1 MYASTDGSVEGA
13 EVLGLLLL
21 FHKVSTMLFLRFM
34 RVHVG
39 FARVSQHILI
49 FLLCAVAVNCSV
61 CDAEQHPNVLVF
73 LMDDMGYG
81 DIRALNPAGA
91 GFETPHLDNLLQ
103 LGVTFTNAHSS
114 ASVCAP
120 TRYALLT
127 GNHVYRGRNPG
138 GTWGHFSGS
147 QILSGQKT
155 LADVLQHAGYT
166 TAFFGK
172 SHLGSTFLQSDGTIA
187 NGFQDADLSQR
198 FRDGPI
204 DHGFEYSLTLPAGIQ
219 SEPYAFFKNDRLV
232 RWENTQK
239 SWQHFSDDNVA
250 RTFFRKTTRGRKK
263 PAYEMDNWSTE
274 SVGPLLMRDALAF
287 IDQHVAI
294 RGNDKPFFLYYCS
307 QAGHSPYAPPVS
319 FNVKDPLNTDDLAAN
334 GAIPIAGTTVNK
346 RTDMIREGD
355 VAIGLFI
362 EKLTSLGLFH
372 NTLIVFTSDN
382 GAAVGP
388 ASAWSES
395 LYHDA
400 KDNSAY
406 GGDRIEVNVEEPERV
421 HRNAQG
427 VAQGGS
433 PLRGEKGC
441 VYEGGHRVPLLMCW
455 NQKIPGNR
463 KIQNQIIGLHDLFRT
478 LCGLA
483 GVAAPTHQA
492 NDSYDFS
499 KVLIARGVEAPLV
512 RDSLY
517 IQSNRPWEQNT
528 KKIFNTWAAYGVTAE
543 SNSADIWKGVL
554 EYNTKKLDGRSHAK
568 CVELYHLSSDQ
579 SESQDLSRE
588 SGWRATLESQFQD
601 MASGERTVKDE

>member
-1 MYASTDGSVEGA
+1 MGVFCTNASLYAGE
-13 EVLGLLLL
+13 L
-21 FHKVSTMLFLRFM
+21 K
-34 RVHVG
+34 
-39 FARVSQHILI
+39 
-49 FLLCAVAVNCSV
+49 
-61 CDAEQHPNVLVF
+61 PNILVF

-81 DIRALNPAGA
+81 DVHALNPNGA
-91 GFETPHLDNLLQ
+91 GFETPHLEFLLET
-103 LGVTFTNAHSS
+103 GVVFANAHSS

-138 GTWGHFSGS
+138 GTWDHFSGS
-147 QILSGQKT
+147 QILPDQQT
-155 LADVLQHAGYT
+155 IADVLKGAGYS

-172 SHLGSTFLQSDGTIA
+172 SHLGSRFLQSDGKIA
-187 NGFQDADLSQR
+187 NSFKDADLSQR

-232 RWENTQK
+232 RWENKQK
-239 SWQHFSDDNVA
+239 SWQHFSDDDVA
-250 RTFFRKTTRGRKK
+250 RTFFKKTTKKRKK
-263 PAYEMDNWSTE
+263 PAYGMDNWSTE

-287 IDQHVAI
+287 IDQHVATS
-294 RGNDKPFFLYYCS
+294 GNDKPFFLYYCS

-319 FNVKDPLNTDDLAAN
+319 FNVKDPLNIEDLAAS

-355 VAIGLFI
+355 AAIGLFV

-388 ASAWSES
+388 ASSWSES

-400 KDNSAY
+400 KDNSVY
-406 GGDRIEVNVEEPERV
+406 GGDRIEVDVQDPGRV
-421 HRNAQG
+421 HKNAQG
-427 VAQGGS
+427 VSQDGS
-433 PLRGEKGC
+433 PLRGEKGF

-455 NQKIPGNR
+455 RQKIPGGR
-463 KIQNQIIGLHDLFRT
+463 RVQDQIIGLHDLFRT
-478 LCGLA
+478 ICGLA
-483 GVAAPTHQA
+483 GIAVPTHQA

-499 KVLIARGVEAPLV
+499 EVLTASGIKAPLV
-512 RDSLY
+512 RNALY

-528 KKIFNTWAAYGVTAE
+528 KKVFNTWAAYGVTVVN
-543 SNSADIWKGVL
+543 NSTDIWKAVL
-554 EYNTKKLDGRSHAK
+554 EYNTKKLDGRSYAK
-568 CVELYHLSSDQ
+568 CVELFHLNADP
-579 SESQDLSRE
+579 SESQDLSE
-588 SGWRATLESQFQD
+588 DSVWRTTLELKFHD
-601 MASGERTVKDE
+601 MASSEQTVNEE

>member
-1 MYASTDGSVEGA
+1 MVRYRISY
-13 EVLGLLLL
+13 
-21 FHKVSTMLFLRFM
+21 FCVSFFF
-34 RVHVG
+34 VG
-39 FARVSQHILI
+39 F
-49 FLLCAVAVNCSV
+49 LCTNFSLFAS
-61 CDAEQHPNVLVF
+61 EIKPNILVF

-81 DIRALNPAGA
+81 DVHALNPNGA
-91 GFETPHLDNLLQ
+91 GFETPHLEFLVET
-103 LGVTFTNAHSS
+103 GVVFTNAHSS

-147 QILSGQKT
+147 QILPDQQT
-155 LADVLQHAGYT
+155 IADVLKGAGYS

-172 SHLGSTFLQSDGTIA
+172 SHLGSMFLKSDGTIA
-187 NGFQDADLSQR
+187 NSFQDADLSQR

-232 RWENTQK
+232 RWENKQK
-239 SWQHFSDDNVA
+239 SWQHFSDDDVA
-250 RTFFRKTTRGRKK
+250 RTFFKKTTTKRKK
-263 PAYEMDNWSTE
+263 PAYGMDNWSTD

-287 IDQHVAI
+287 IDQHVATS
-294 RGNDKPFFLYYCS
+294 GNDKPFFLYYCS

-319 FNVKDPLNTDDLAAN
+319 FNVKDPLNTDDLAAS

-362 EKLTSLGLFH
+362 EKLKSLGLFH

-382 GAAVGP
+382 GAAIGP
-388 ASAWSES
+388 ASSWSET

-400 KDNSAY
+400 KDNSVY
-406 GGDRIEVNVEEPERV
+406 GGDRIEVDVQDSGRV
-421 HRNAQG
+421 HKNAQG
-427 VAQGGS
+427 VSQDGS
-433 PLRGEKGC
+433 PLRGEKGF

-455 NQKIPGNR
+455 RQKIPGGR
-463 KIQNQIIGLHDLFRT
+463 RIQNQIIGLHDLFRT
-478 LCGLA
+478 ICGLA
-483 GVAAPTHQA
+483 GIAVPTHQA

-499 KVLIARGVEAPLV
+499 KVLTATGIKAPLV
-512 RDSLY
+512 RNALY

-528 KKIFNTWAAYGVTAE
+528 KKVFNTWAAYGVTVVN
-543 SNSADIWKGVL
+543 NSTDIWKAVL
-554 EYNTKKLDGRSHAK
+554 EYNTKKPDGRSYAK
-568 CVELYHLSSDQ
+568 CVELFHLSADP
-579 SESQDLSRE
+579 SESQDLSE
-588 SGWRATLESQFQD
+588 DSVWRTTLELNFRE
-601 MASGERTVKDE
+601 MTFGKRTVKKQ

>member
-1 MYASTDGSVEGA
+1 MYASTDGSVEGTD
-13 EVLGLLLL
+13 VLGLLFLL
-21 FHKVSTMLFLRFM
+21 HRVSMMLVLKFM

-39 FARVSQHILI
+39 FTRVSQHVLI
-49 FLLCAVAVNCSV
+49 FLLCAAAVNCSV
-61 CDAEQHPNVLVF
+61 CDAEKQPNVLVF

-127 GNHVYRGRNPG
+127 GNHVYRGRNSG

-232 RWENTQK
+232 RWENKQK
-239 SWQHFSDDNVA
+239 SWHHFSDDNVA
-250 RTFFRKTTRGRKK
+250 RTFFRKTARGRKK
-263 PAYEMDNWSTE
+263 TAYEMDNWSTE
-274 SVGPLLMRDALAF
+274 SVGPLLMHDALAF

-319 FNVKDPLNTDDLAAN
+319 FNVKDPLNTDDLAAS

-346 RTDMIREGD
+346 RTDMIREAD

-362 EKLTSLGLFH
+362 DKLTSLGLFH
-372 NTLIVFTSDN
+372 DTLIVFTSDN

-388 ASAWSES
+388 ASSWSES
-395 LYHDA
+395 LYRDA
-400 KDNSAY
+400 KDNSEY
-406 GGDRIEVNVEEPERV
+406 GGDRIEVGIEGHGRE

-427 VAQGGS
+427 VASDGS
-433 PLRGEKGC
+433 PLRGEKGF
-441 VYEGGHRVPLLMCW
+441 VYEGGHRVPLVMCW
-455 NQKIPGNR
+455 SQKIPGGR
-463 KIQNQIIGLHDLFRT
+463 RIRDQIIGLHDLFRT

-483 GVAAPTHQA
+483 SISVPADQA
-492 NDSYDFS
+492 NDSYDFTE
-499 KVLIARGVEAPLV
+499 VLTANGIKAPLV
-512 RDSLY
+512 RESLY
-517 IQSNRPWEQNT
+517 IQSNRPWEQNI
-528 KKIFNTWAAYGVTAE
+528 KKSFNTWAAYGVTTE
-543 SNSADIWKGVL
+543 NNSTNIWKAVL
-554 EYNTKKLDGRSHAK
+554 EYNTKNFDGMSNAK
-568 CVELYHLSSDQ
+568 CVELFHLISDP
-579 SESQDLSRE
+579 SESQDLSADVVR
-588 SGWRATLESQFQD
+588 RVALEAKFHD
-601 MASGERTVKDE
+601 MASGERTVNKE